1 MATALVPSAVAAAA
15 PLSQSCLSE
24 DNFRTLCR
32 LVGGTVGGLM
42 QAVSSYPFDTIKSR
56 VQNGVYPS
64 ISSCARHTWK
74 EEGIRGFYRGVT
86 PQLFF
91 CGLQN
96 AVLFSL
102 NQRMNDWMAS
112 PQDDPSGP
120 QPLWRTA
127 VAAQL
132 TAPVYVLTVAPVEKV
147 TVQLQMIGKGGRTS
161 STVTGPVSCLLH
173 IIQLEGYR
181 GILSGYTPT
190 LMSRLIGLPFYF
202 IGFQTARTTLL
213 DTPLASTSMG
223 RDVVVPALSGMAA
236 GVCFWTSNYPCDFVK
251 TRMQASTTR
260 LSILDIIRRTY
271 ANGGVRAFYV
281 GYTACL
287 LRTLPSNASL
297 WLGIELTTAF
307 LSRHPLYTDLRNV
320 RV

>member
-1 MATALVPSAVAAAA
+1 MTTAFAPSAVAAAT
-15 PLSQSCLSE
+15 PLSQGRLSE
-24 DNFRTLCR
+24 DDLRTHRR
-32 LVGGTVGGLM
+32 LVGGIVGGLM
-42 QAVSSYPFDTIKSR
+42 QAVSSHPFDTIKSR
-56 VQNGVYPS
+56 VQNGIYPS
-64 ISSCARHTWK
+64 IASCARHTWRK
-74 EEGIRGFYRGVT
+74 EGIRGFYRGVT

-102 NQRMNDWMAS
+102 NQRMNDWMAAL
-112 PQDDPSGP
+112 QDDPSGP

-147 TVQLQMIGKGGRTS
+147 TVQLQIIGKGGTER
-161 STVTGPVSCLLH
+161 STVTGPISCLLR
-173 IIQLEGYR
+173 IIRLEGYR

-202 IGFQTARTTLL
+202 IGYQTARTALL
-213 DTPLASTSMG
+213 DTPLASTPTG
-223 RDVVVPALSGMAA
+223 REVMVPVFSGMAA
-236 GVCFWTSNYPCDFVK
+236 GISFWTSNYPCDLVK
-251 TRMQASTTR
+251 SRMQASAAK
-260 LSILDIIRRTY
+260 LSILDIVRSTY
-271 ANGGVRAFYV
+271 ATGGVRAFYV

-297 WLGIELTTAF
+297 WLGIELTTTF
-307 LSRHPLYTDLRNV
+307 MIRRGC
-320 RV
+320 